1 MRADAGIHVEETAT
15 SLTLAWDN
23 RALAKDRFLGC
34 FLMLFWIIWAPAT
47 LLVTGLA
54 WLALVRKNIGNL
66 SFFLVWLV
74 FGWAGTIGI
83 PYSLLQR
90 HWSESLTIDAS
101 AITLEYFGLLAKR
114 PKVIPL
120 ERISE
125 ISIGHMPDSDGGESI
140 VTLNILGTPA
150 VSFWSH
156 RQMIAYWLSP
166 KLKEQLFQAIE
177 AFSEMHGLKI
187 RMTRYRK

>member
-23 RALAKDRFLGC
+23 RAGQGPVLGM
-34 FLMLFWIIWAPAT
+34 FPDAVLDHLVPAT

-90 HWSESLTIDAS
+90 HWSESLTIDAA

-125 ISIGHMPDSDGGESI
+125 ISIGHMPDSEGGESI